1 MRKTLLLVFVGLV
14 GLGSC
19 KSSCPA
25 YTHTPPTPPRAV
37 PAVVLTA
44 QAAPTPQPE

>member
-1 MRKTLLLVFVGLV
+1 MRKASLLVFVGLV
-14 GLGSC
+14 VLASC

-25 YTHTPPTPPRAV
+25 YTHTPPTPPRAA

-44 QAAPTPQPE
+44 QAPPTPQPE